1 MQLITKTHDLA
12 TLAKLDCELQTK
24 DIEWLFQLLD
34 RHQKSEKSNNQMKD
48 DFVDS
53 TSLPDLSVAFSQD
66 TRDIILSNAPAT
78 QNELIVTA
86 KTMAW

>member
-1 MQLITKTHDLA
+1 MQLITNTHDLA